1 MLYSYCFQDC
11 FEEIGQLATIF
22 GGKSIVSKNTGFETI
37 EVQKKIQEEKK
48 RR

>member
-37 EVQKKIQEEKK
+37 EVEKKSKKKK